1 MTLRDIL
8 QDTEEKMRKTV
19 EATHREFSTVRT
31 GRASPALVEGVKV
44 NYYNTP
50 TPLIQLATIG
60 TPDAKLIV
68 IQPYD
73 PSILGEI
80 ERSILAAN
88 VGITPVNDGRVIRLG
103 LPDLSK
109 ERREEMAK
117 VVRKIAED
125 GRISIRTCR
134 HHSIEQVR
142 KLKTDGE
149 VAEDE
154 AFKAQDTIQKAT
166 DKHIAKID
174 EVLKQKEKEV
184 LEL

>member
-8 QDTEEKMRKTV
+8 HDTEEKMRKTV
-19 EATHREFSTVRT
+19 EATQREFAVVRT

-88 VGITPVNDGRVIRLG
+88 LGITPVNDGRVIRLG

-134 HHSIEQVR
+134 HHSIEQGR
-142 KLKTDGE
+142 KLKTVGE